1 MEGRIEYRMEVLFGL
16 FGIII
21 AAVFLLIAVLI
32 TPGYNPFQNAVSDLG
47 ESVAKSLF
55 SIGFVVAGS
64 LGIPFFIQLERELVN
79 IKESIRRLATGI
91 SIFSCVCIALV
102 GIIPDE
108 TYPELFYAF
117 HYFVAFM
124 SFGGT
129 SAYIGLY
136 SYLMYKG
143 GSSLNYTGPKFK
155 KYVSYLGVIIII
167 TFVLLLFTLES
178 IIEWFLTIFI
188 ITWILITAIQML
200 SFKFFNIPGVYY
212 KKSDYPQALE
222 KFEQAFEILNRLEL
236 TDEPILK
243 TLEEN
248 ISFLKNKIEPN
259 KEIKNEQI

>member
-1 MEGRIEYRMEVLFGL
+1 MEVLFGL
-16 FGIII
+16 FGIVT
-21 AAVFLLIAVLI
+21 AATFLIIAVLL
-32 TPGYNPFQNAVSDLG
+32 TPGYNPIENTVSSLG
-47 ESVAKSLF
+47 QGIAKSLF
-55 SIGFVVAGS
+55 SIGFVVAGC

-108 TYPELFYAF
+108 TYPQLFYAF
-117 HYFVAFM
+117 HYFVAFV

-143 GSSLNYTGPKFK
+143 GSLINYTGPKFK
-155 KYVSYLGVIIII
+155 KNLSYLGGIIIF
-167 TFVLLLFTLES
+167 TFVLLLFTLHPA
-178 IIEWFLTIFI
+178 IEWILTILI
-188 ITWILITAIQML
+188 LIWMLITAIQML

-212 KKSDYPQALE
+212 KKSDYPEALN
-222 KFEQAFEILNRLEL
+222 KFEQAYEILNHLHL
-236 TDEPILK
+236 TADPIGR

-248 ISFLKNKIEPN
+248 ISFLKNKIESN
-259 KEIKNEQI
+259 KKEQVE